1 MRLFQ
6 TFTQSII
13 LGKTSGS
20 IYCSPVMIILGTLE
34 TSSLSLFFFK
44 NVCAAKRQSC
54 ILPLFTQVFC
64 ETGSWQLLELMSAL
78 FSEFSYKR
86 HIWMVYVT
94 QDISAWIL
102 VVVSL
107 ERLALVW
114 YPHITKSICTRTTA
128 IPILVSVVGAV
139 MLINSHI
146 MYGIGD
152 VLKNENN
159 QTTLLQCFF
168 QREDYQRFYVSIWPW
183 IDLAKFYAIPFFN
196 KFCSVIFVFFQIF
209 IKEIKNQTQR
219 TINSG

>member
-6 TFTQSII
+6 NFTQSII

-219 TINSG
+219 TINRG

>member
-1 MRLFQ
+1 
-6 TFTQSII
+6 
-13 LGKTSGS
+13 
-20 IYCSPVMIILGTLE
+20 
-34 TSSLSLFFFK
+34 
-44 NVCAAKRQSC
+44 
-54 ILPLFTQVFC
+54 
-64 ETGSWQLLELMSAL
+64 
-78 FSEFSYKR
+78 
-86 HIWMVYVT
+86 
-94 QDISAWIL
+94 
-102 VVVSL
+102 
-107 ERLALVW
+107 
-114 YPHITKSICTRTTA
+114 
-128 IPILVSVVGAV
+128 

-183 IDLAKFYAIPFFN
+183 IDLTKFYAIPFLN

>member
-1 MRLFQ
+1 MSPFQ

-139 MLINSHI
+139 MLINSHL

-159 QTTLLQCFF
+159 QTTLLQFF
-168 QREDYQRFYVSIWPW
+168 FEHEDYERFYVSIWPQ

>member
-1 MRLFQ
+1 MSPFQ
-6 TFTQSII
+6 TITQSII

-34 TSSLSLFFFK
+34 TSSLSLFFK
-44 NVCAAKRQSC
+44 KVCAAKRQSC

-219 TINSG
+219 TINRG

>member
-1 MRLFQ
+1 
-6 TFTQSII
+6 
-13 LGKTSGS
+13 
-20 IYCSPVMIILGTLE
+20 
-34 TSSLSLFFFK
+34 
-44 NVCAAKRQSC
+44 
-54 ILPLFTQVFC
+54 
-64 ETGSWQLLELMSAL
+64 
-78 FSEFSYKR
+78 
-86 HIWMVYVT
+86 MVYVT
-94 QDISAWIL
+94 EDISAWIL

-168 QREDYQRFYVSIWPW
+168 QREDDQRFYVSIWPW

-196 KFCSVIFVFFQIF
+196 KFCSVIFVTVDK
-209 IKEIKNQTQR
+209 KEQ
-219 TINSG
+219 GPV

>member
-1 MRLFQ
+1 MSPFQ

>member
-6 TFTQSII
+6 NFTQSII

-139 MLINSHI
+139 MLIN
-146 MYGIGD
+146 
-152 VLKNENN
+152 
-159 QTTLLQCFF
+159 
-168 QREDYQRFYVSIWPW
+168 
-183 IDLAKFYAIPFFN
+183 
-196 KFCSVIFVFFQIF
+196 
-209 IKEIKNQTQR
+209 
-219 TINSG
+219 